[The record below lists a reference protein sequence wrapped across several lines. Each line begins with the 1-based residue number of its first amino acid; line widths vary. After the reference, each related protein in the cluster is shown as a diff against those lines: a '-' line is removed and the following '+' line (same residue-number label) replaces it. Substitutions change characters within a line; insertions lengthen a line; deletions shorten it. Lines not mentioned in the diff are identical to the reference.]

1 MKSEKEI
8 IADYR
13 NKQGKEISKGFELLV
28 NILFNM
34 MFMVGSFFLVFLFS
48 AITYQFIMDGE
59 SLKIPI
65 IMLVFSCMLAS
76 IFSYLY
82 YKTFDKIPKRRN

>member
-13 NKQGKEISKGFELLV
+13 NKQSKAIAKGFTILV
-28 NILFNM
+28 DVLFSM

-48 AITYQFIMDGE
+48 AITYQFMMDGE

-76 IFSYLY
+76 LFSYLY